1 MDIQR
6 ANQIKQR
13 EESIQG
19 QLKMQEQLTPV
30 RVQNEYNKK
39 NLETQH
45 KHNLEIFEKQAELT
59 REMQDKQSI
68 LTKRSTVITAVCSII
83 ASIIGAIV
91 GGLIVFL
98 LNKPHQQT
106 QLKTQTQINQDTS
119 VPKKDQS
126 LYLETKTKQSEQGE
140 SSSKNV
146 SSKSPP

>member
-1 MDIQR
+1 MSLDKQR
-6 ANQIKQR
+6 ENQIKQQ
-13 EESIQG
+13 EEATR
-19 QLKMQEQLTPV
+19 KKQEMRDLLAPV
-30 RVQNEYNKK
+30 RVQNTYNKE

-45 KHNLEIFEKQAELT
+45 KYNLEIFEKQANLT
-59 REMQDKQSI
+59 REMQHKQSI

-126 LYLETKTKQSEQGE
+126 LSLETKTKQSE
-140 SSSKNV
+140 
-146 SSKSPP
+146 